1 MSMLT
6 GLILIKEMVRSK
18 RSFSFLTGHT
28 GAGGVGAETSHAD
41 KQGQLASFDEGDEK
55 AII

>member
-1 MSMLT
+1 MLT
-6 GLILIKEMVRSK
+6 GLILIEETVRRK
-18 RSFSFLTGHT
+18 RSFSFLTGYT

-55 AII
+55 ALI